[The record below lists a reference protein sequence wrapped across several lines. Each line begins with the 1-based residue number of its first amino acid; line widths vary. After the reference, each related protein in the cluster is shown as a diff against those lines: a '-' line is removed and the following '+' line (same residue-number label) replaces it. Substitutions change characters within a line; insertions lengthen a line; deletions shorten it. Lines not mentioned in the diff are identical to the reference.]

1 MNETLE
7 LTRIDPRFE
16 GYRLRDK
23 AHEAR
28 LLASIADRGVEQPL
42 EGVDT
47 PQGLLLLDGFKRLR
61 CARKLSLHRLPYI
74 SLGSD
79 EADAI
84 VQLIGPSPRQPL
96 NILEQAKFVV
106 ELMSVHQQSLAEVA
120 QSLSRSKAWVSLRQN
135 LLREMNEEV
144 QAILFRGEF
153 SVYSYMY
160 TLRPFMRLNA
170 VTPSEIE
177 QFVKVLA
184 KQRLSVREIELLAQ
198 GYFRGPASL
207 RQAIE
212 SGKFSWSL
220 EQMQRVP
227 QDPNGCQD
235 FERVLLD
242 DLQNLTK
249 RMRRL
254 MAKCQDQRLS
264 TRAFFSQAN
273 LLTGQLLS
281 QLEPFSK
288 TMRNFYDRSGQA

>member
-1 MNETLE
+1 M
-7 LTRIDPRFE
+7 
-16 GYRLRDK
+16 
-23 AHEAR
+23 
-28 LLASIADRGVEQPL
+28 LASIADRGVEQPL